1 MFFLARLPLPHNLQ
15 AYPGL
20 SGLGSPNQNFD
31 NNAGSNRS
39 IVEQGLLAAVP
50 QQQQPQHAAAMRML
64 DLAGNAGGGGQTG
77 PPGLPPSGSNG
88 AANGFPN
95 GLNMNIKD
103 NNPSPASES
112 PVPPS
117 KLTPPVGI
125 PFQVLYLKIIL
136 LYFVKII

>member
-1 MFFLARLPLPHNLQ
+1 MNFFPARLPLPHNLQ

-20 SGLGSPNQNFD
+20 SGLGSPNHNFD

-125 PFQVLYLKIIL
+125 PFQVLFDIILFLKIL
-136 LYFVKII
+136 

>member
-1 MFFLARLPLPHNLQ
+1 MINFIFFPARLPLPHNLQ

-20 SGLGSPNQNFD
+20 TGLGSPNHNFD

-39 IVEQGLLAAVP
+39 IAEQGLLSAVP

-64 DLAGNAGGGGQTG
+64 DLAGNAGQTG
-77 PPGLPPSGSNG
+77 PPPGLPPSGSNG
-88 AANGFPN
+88 ANGFPN
-95 GLNMNIKD
+95 GLNMNIKE
-103 NNPSPASES
+103 NPSPASES

-125 PFQVLYLKIIL
+125 PFQV
-136 LYFVKII
+136 

>member
-1 MFFLARLPLPHNLQ
+1 MLFP
-15 AYPGL
+15 Y
-20 SGLGSPNQNFD
+20 
-31 NNAGSNRS
+31 RS

-50 QQQQPQHAAAMRML
+50 QQQQPQHAAALRML
-64 DLAGNAGGGGQTG
+64 DLAGGNAGGQTG
-77 PPGLPPSGSNG
+77 LSPGLPPSGSNG

-103 NNPSPASES
+103 NPSPASES

-125 PFQVLYLKIIL
+125 PFQVHISTPQAP
-136 LYFVKII
+136 V

>member
-1 MFFLARLPLPHNLQ
+1 MPHNLQ

-95 GLNMNIKD
+95 GLNMNIKITIHHQ
-103 NNPSPASES
+103 
-112 PVPPS
+112 
-117 KLTPPVGI
+117 L
-125 PFQVLYLKIIL
+125 LKVQSL
-136 LYFVKII
+136 HQN